1 MNSKINITKSDGM
14 TVSADL
20 ICYFQTGDNKY
31 VYYTLNEMGGDAAN
45 STVKVYVG
53 KVKTDNPAVDVP
65 ITEEEWGKLKNHMG
79 EVLKDTANDMSYLPA
94 PENVTTVSEKVIAM
108 PTSYD
113 YVNKHRSVYE
123 EAVKNAPVQEAPAP
137 LESAPAVDIQPAV
150 EEGVPEVSPFAVPQ
164 ADTVENSEPEVN
176 APEVPEVPDAVE
188 PIIPELETTE
198 TPVEDATISPFAVPE
213 PEQEKPLPKL
223 DETPAPVEPMSAFN
237 IPTEESGNEK
247 IINIDEIDKKYD
259 DMIRDIEDLRKRE
272 KEAAERYNATLE
284 LTEMHTEQH
293 AASIAADMGNNVEPA
308 LSEPT
313 PVTPVVPEAPA
324 APAND
329 VETNWFDMP
338 QQ

>member
-14 TVSADL
+14 AVSADL

-31 VYYTLNEMGGDAAN
+31 VYYTLNEMGGDATN

-79 EVLKDTANDMSYLPA
+79 EVLKDTVNDMSYLPA
-94 PENVTTVSEKVIAM
+94 PESVTTVSEKVIAM

-123 EAVKNAPVQEAPAP
+123 EAVKNAPVQEMPT
-137 LESAPAVDIQPAV
+137 PAVETQPAV

-164 ADTVENSEPEVN
+164 ADPIENSEPEVK
-176 APEVPEVPDAVE
+176 APSFGVPEVPAPE
-188 PIIPELETTE
+188 GPIIPAPEAPAEDTT
-198 TPVEDATISPFAVPE
+198 INPFAVPE

-223 DETPAPVEPMSAFN
+223 DEAPAPVDPMSGFN
-237 IPTEESGNEK
+237 IPTEESGNDK
-247 IINIDEIDKKYD
+247 AINIDEIDKKYD

-272 KEAAERYNATLE
+272 KEAAERYNATLK

-293 AASIAADMGNNVEPA
+293 AASIAADMGNSVEPA
-308 LSEPT
+308 IPEPT

-324 APAND
+324 APTND